1 MVYEMYINS
10 KNNVYR
16 FLNNG
21 WPLQFSKMVYGGIER
36 KAIQVFS
43 TSRFRLTITKPFIF
57 FSVIMLLKSYVAWMV
72 IFDDVMPWKP
82 LITEIPFIWLV
93 FSLIEWFASKR
104 KLAAYMSVNLLLTAI
119 FFAAIMYYKYYGV
132 IVTYHA
138 LEQVNQVTAV
148 SNSVF
153 SLMDPYYLLIFTD
166 IIGMFF
172 LLWRSDRV
180 KKWKI
185 RHAKKEKRKI
195 IPIVFVVSLMLCL
208 FQIMPNRASM
218 NEIVK
223 AQEMGILNYEAY
235 TIFQQENKE
244 LVDAK
249 TITQDKVNELKGLGA
264 ADQEALLSGAAKG
277 KNLIIIQMESFQKFL
292 IDLNID
298 GKEITP
304 NLNKL
309 AKESLYFPNFYQNV
323 GQGNTSDAEFVV
335 NTSFYIP
342 PRGAATQHYADR
354 VLPSLPRLLQGEGYD
369 TATFHT
375 NVVEFWNRGELYK
388 ALGFNRYYD
397 KAFFGDEDKLFFGAS
412 DDALYS
418 KTAAELK
425 KMDEADKPFYT
436 QVISMSAHHPFTI
449 PEDKYR
455 MTLPERYEGTF
466 VGDYIRS
473 QNYADDALGKF
484 IEQLKKDGVWDNS
497 LVVLYGDHLGLPI
510 YSLDNKDKEL
520 MHEIY
525 GRDYNSGD
533 MINIPLMI
541 HGEGLQPEVEEQVG
555 GQIDLLPTV
564 ANLLGVS
571 MENQLHFGQDLLNH
585 TDNNLLPERY
595 YLPSG
600 TFINNT
606 TLYIPGIGFED
617 GTKHPLPNADEKKS
631 QATKEEFER
640 ALQLLHLSDSY
651 IRQLPYHK

>member
-1 MVYEMYINS
+1 M
-10 KNNVYR
+10 
-16 FLNNG
+16 L
-21 WPLQFSKMVYGGIER
+21 
-36 KAIQVFS
+36 S
-43 TSRFRLTITKPFIF
+43 TSRFRLTMTKPFIF
-57 FSVIMLLKSYVAWMV
+57 FSVIMLLKSYLAWMV

-166 IIGMFF
+166 IIVMFV

-185 RHAKKEKRKI
+185 RHAKKEKRKFV
-195 IPIVFVVSLMLCL
+195 PIVFVFSLMLCL

-235 TIFQQENKE
+235 TIFQQENTE
-244 LVDAK
+244 LADAK
-249 TITQDKVNELKGLGA
+249 TITQDKINELKGLGA
-264 ADQEALLSGAAKG
+264 SDQEALLSGVAQG
-277 KNLIIIQMESFQKFL
+277 KNLIIIQMESYQQFL
-292 IDLNID
+292 MNLKID

-304 NLNKL
+304 NMNKL
-309 AKESLYFPNFYQNV
+309 ARESLYFPNFFQNV

-354 VLPSLPRLLQGEGYD
+354 VLPSLPKLLQAEGYD

-397 KAFFGDEDKLFFGAS
+397 KAFFGEDDKLFFGAS

-425 KMDEADKPFYT
+425 KMHDTGKPFYA
-436 QVISMSAHHPFTI
+436 QVISMSAHHPYTI
-449 PEDKYR
+449 PEVKYR
-455 MTLPERYEGTF
+455 MTLPERYDGTF

-484 IEQLKKDGVWDNS
+484 IEQLKKDGIWDNS
-497 LVVLYGDHLGLPI
+497 MVVVYGDHLGLPI

-533 MINIPLMI
+533 MINIPLII
-541 HGEGLQPEVEEQVG
+541 HGEGLQPEVKEQVG

-564 ANLLGVS
+564 SNLLGVS
-571 MENQLHFGQDLLNH
+571 LDQQLHFGQDLLNN

-617 GTKHPLPNADEKKS
+617 GTKHPLPSSDEKSTQAS
-631 QATKEEFER
+631 QEEFER

-651 IRQLPYHK
+651 VRQLPLHK

>member
-1 MVYEMYINS
+1 M
-10 KNNVYR
+10 
-16 FLNNG
+16 
-21 WPLQFSKMVYGGIER
+21 
-36 KAIQVFS
+36 FS

-57 FSVIMLLKSYVAWMV
+57 FSVIMLLKSYLAWMV

-180 KKWKI
+180 KKWKV

-264 ADQEALLSGAAKG
+264 ADQEPLLSGAAKG

-292 IDLNID
+292 IGLNID

-425 KMDEADKPFYT
+425 KMDEADKPFYSH
-436 QVISMSAHHPFTI
+436 VISMSAHHPFTI
-449 PEDKYR
+449 PENKYR

-497 LVVLYGDHLGLPI
+497 LIVLYGDHLGLPI

-520 MHEIY
+520 MHEVY

-541 HGEGLQPEVEEQVG
+541 HGEGLQPEVKEQVG
-555 GQIDLLPTV
+555 GQIDLMPTV

-571 MENQLHFGQDLLNH
+571 MDNQLHFGQDLLNN

-617 GTKHPLPNADEKKS
+617 GTKHPLPNADEKKT

>member
-1 MVYEMYINS
+1 M
-10 KNNVYR
+10 
-16 FLNNG
+16 
-21 WPLQFSKMVYGGIER
+21 
-36 KAIQVFS
+36 FS

-249 TITQDKVNELKGLGA
+249 TITQNKVNELKGLGA

-292 IDLNID
+292 IGLNID

-541 HGEGLQPEVEEQVG
+541 HGEGLQPEVKEQVG

-571 MENQLHFGQDLLNH
+571 MDHQLHFGQDLLNH

-617 GTKHPLPNADEKKS
+617 GTKHPLPNADEKKT

>member
-1 MVYEMYINS
+1 
-10 KNNVYR
+10 
-16 FLNNG
+16 
-21 WPLQFSKMVYGGIER
+21 
-36 KAIQVFS
+36 
-43 TSRFRLTITKPFIF
+43 
-57 FSVIMLLKSYVAWMV
+57 MLLKSYLAWMV

-166 IIGMFF
+166 IIVMFV

-185 RHAKKEKRKI
+185 RHAKKEKRKFV
-195 IPIVFVVSLMLCL
+195 PIVFVFSLMLCL

-235 TIFQQENKE
+235 TIFQQENTE
-244 LVDAK
+244 LADAK
-249 TITQDKVNELKGLGA
+249 TITQDKINELKGLGA
-264 ADQEALLSGAAKG
+264 SDQEALLSGVAQG
-277 KNLIIIQMESFQKFL
+277 KNLIIIQMESYQQFL
-292 IDLNID
+292 MNLKID

-304 NLNKL
+304 HMNKL
-309 AKESLYFPNFYQNV
+309 ARESLYFPNFFQNV

-354 VLPSLPRLLQGEGYD
+354 VLPSLPKLLQAEGYD

-397 KAFFGDEDKLFFGAS
+397 KAFFGEDDKLFFGAS

-425 KMDEADKPFYT
+425 KMHDTGKPFYA
-436 QVISMSAHHPFTI
+436 QVISMSAHHPYTI
-449 PEDKYR
+449 PEVKYR
-455 MTLPERYEGTF
+455 MTLPERYDGTF

-484 IEQLKKDGVWDNS
+484 IEQLKKDGIWDNS
-497 LVVLYGDHLGLPI
+497 MVVVYGDHLGLPI

-533 MINIPLMI
+533 MINIPLII
-541 HGEGLQPEVEEQVG
+541 HGEGLQPEVKEQVG

-564 ANLLGVS
+564 SNLLGVS
-571 MENQLHFGQDLLNH
+571 LDQQLHFGQDLLNN

-617 GTKHPLPNADEKKS
+617 GTKHPLPSSDEKSTQAS
-631 QATKEEFER
+631 QEEFER

-651 IRQLPYHK
+651 VRQLPLHK

>member
-1 MVYEMYINS
+1 M
-10 KNNVYR
+10 
-16 FLNNG
+16 L
-21 WPLQFSKMVYGGIER
+21 
-36 KAIQVFS
+36 S
-43 TSRFRLTITKPFIF
+43 TSRFRLTMTKPFIF
-57 FSVIMLLKSYVAWMV
+57 FSVIMLLKSYLAWMV

-166 IIGMFF
+166 IIVMFV

-185 RHAKKEKRKI
+185 RHAKKEKRKFV
-195 IPIVFVVSLMLCL
+195 PIVFVFSLMLCL

-235 TIFQQENKE
+235 TIFQQENTE
-244 LVDAK
+244 LADAK
-249 TITQDKVNELKGLGA
+249 TITQDKINELKGLGA
-264 ADQEALLSGAAKG
+264 SDQEALLSGVAQG
-277 KNLIIIQMESFQKFL
+277 KNLIIIQMESYQQFL
-292 IDLNID
+292 MNLKID

-304 NLNKL
+304 HMNKL
-309 AKESLYFPNFYQNV
+309 ARESLYFPNFFQNV

-354 VLPSLPRLLQGEGYD
+354 VLPSLPKLLQAEGYD

-397 KAFFGDEDKLFFGAS
+397 KAFFGEDDKLFFGAS

-425 KMDEADKPFYT
+425 KMHDTGKPFYA
-436 QVISMSAHHPFTI
+436 QVISMSAHHPYTI
-449 PEDKYR
+449 PEEKYR
-455 MTLPERYEGTF
+455 MTLPERYDGTF

-484 IEQLKKDGVWDNS
+484 IEQLKKDGIWDNS
-497 LVVLYGDHLGLPI
+497 MVVVYGDHLGLPI

-520 MHEIY
+520 MREIY

-533 MINIPLMI
+533 MINIPLII
-541 HGEGLQPEVEEQVG
+541 HGEGLQPEVKEQVG

-564 ANLLGVS
+564 SNLLGVS
-571 MENQLHFGQDLLNH
+571 LDQQLHFGQDLLNN

-617 GTKHPLPNADEKKS
+617 GTKHPLPSSDEKS
-631 QATKEEFER
+631 TQASKEEFER

-651 IRQLPYHK
+651 VRQLPLHK